1 MGEHVVRITV
11 SPGQNSGKP
20 KNLWGGQRVRSWQRR
35 QVETERYWRILGG
48 QQCWAGLG
56 LGSGPE
62 QGPRDLATWGT
73 SASWGEAT
81 LQVGRSQAERV
92 ELVGERRWR
101 HRAHAFLWWRFLS
114 GGGELISYRRM

>member
-1 MGEHVVRITV
+1 MLGRPGAGEWSRA
-11 SPGQNSGKP
+11 
-20 KNLWGGQRVRSWQRR
+20 RS
-35 QVETERYWRILGG
+35 E
-48 QQCWAGLG
+48 
-56 LGSGPE
+56 
-62 QGPRDLATWGT
+62 DLATWGT